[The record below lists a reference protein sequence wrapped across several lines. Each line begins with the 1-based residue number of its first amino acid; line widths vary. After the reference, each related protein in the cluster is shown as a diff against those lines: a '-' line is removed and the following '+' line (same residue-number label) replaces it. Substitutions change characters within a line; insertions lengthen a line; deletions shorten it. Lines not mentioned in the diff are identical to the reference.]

1 MSKPLAVGFEDIE
14 AAARTLAG
22 QVVRTPCV
30 RSERLSELVGC
41 PITLKFEIFQHSS
54 SFKDRGAYVKL
65 ASLSEEERARGVIA
79 MSAGNHAQGVAYH
92 ATRLGVPATI
102 VMPKLTPFLKVEK
115 TTQFGARVLL
125 EGDSVDEAAAFA
137 HRLAAE
143 RNLTFI
149 HPYDDPQIIAG
160 QGTVGLEMLTDA
172 PELEVL
178 VVPIGGGGLISGM
191 AIAAK
196 ALKPEVEIVGVQAA
210 ACPSMYRKRA
220 GLPEAPLRP
229 TLAEGIAVRTPG
241 ELPLPIVRELVGDI
255 LLVEEDAIEDAIL
268 TLLEVEKTVIEGAG
282 AAGLA
287 AVMAYRERFVGR
299 EVGLVLCGANI
310 DLRLL
315 SVLILRGLVHSKRAD
330 LDPGRHARCAG
341 QPRPGVGADRRGRR
355 QHSRGRPSAR
365 VLAALDQ
372 VDRGQFHHRD
382 AQRRARRRGGHGA
395 ARRGFRGARARGR
408 RRRRVLTRAGA
419 GRRSDG
425 VTPPAAR
432 CPARPRPGRPARS
445 GHRAAWHSSHA
456 DDRAAAPAAP
466 P

>member
-1 MSKPLAVGFEDIE
+1 LSTPLAVGFEDIE

-22 QVVRTPCV
+22 QVVRTPCL

-65 ASLSEEERARGVIA
+65 ASLSEAERARGVIA

-92 ATRLGVPATI
+92 ATRLGIPATI
-102 VMPKLTPFLKVEK
+102 VMPRQTPFLKVEK

-137 HRLAAE
+137 HQLAAE

-172 PELEVL
+172 PDLDVL
-178 VVPIGGGGLISGM
+178 VVPIGGGGLIAGM

-196 ALKPEVEIVGVQAA
+196 ALKPDVEIVGVQAA

-241 ELPLPIVRELVGDI
+241 ELTLPVVRELVGDI

-299 EVGLVLCGANI
+299 AVGLVLCGANI

-315 SVLILRGLVHSKRAD
+315 SVLILRGLVHSKRVIWIQVGMPDA
-330 LDPGRHARCAG
+330 PGNLAQAAALIGQAGGNILEVAHQRAFSPLSIKSTEVNFIIETRNAAHAAEVVTALRAAG
-341 QPRPGVGADRRGRR
+341 FEV
-355 QHSRGRPSAR
+355 R
-365 VLAALDQ
+365 VLE
-372 VDRGQFHHRD
+372 G
-382 AQRRARRRGGHGA
+382 
-395 ARRGFRGARARGR
+395 
-408 RRRRVLTRAGA
+408 AGA
-419 GRRSDG
+419 GG
-425 VTPPAAR
+425 F
-432 CPARPRPGRPARS
+432 
-445 GHRAAWHSSHA
+445 
-456 DDRAAAPAAP
+456 
-466 P
+466 